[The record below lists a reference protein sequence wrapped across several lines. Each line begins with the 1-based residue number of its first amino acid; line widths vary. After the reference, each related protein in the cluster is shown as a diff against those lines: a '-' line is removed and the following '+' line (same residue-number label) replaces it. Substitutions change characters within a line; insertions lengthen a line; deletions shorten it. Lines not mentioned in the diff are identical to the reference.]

1 MATISENR
9 KRLLDSMAADC
20 TDDEAAYLAAKLPS
34 SGPGT
39 SWQSGLAF
47 KWIKTDCKKR
57 MLSGSA
63 CGFTTAINKFC
74 TDNSILMVC
83 RSPNSTPISIF
94 LT

>member
-1 MATISENR
+1 MAALSENR

-20 TDDEAAYLAAKLPS
+20 TDEEAAYLATRLPA
-34 SGPGT
+34 GTAVT

-47 KWIKTDCKKR
+47 KWIKTDCKKW
-57 MLSGSA
+57 MLSDSA

-83 RSPNSTPISIF
+83 RSPNSTSISVF